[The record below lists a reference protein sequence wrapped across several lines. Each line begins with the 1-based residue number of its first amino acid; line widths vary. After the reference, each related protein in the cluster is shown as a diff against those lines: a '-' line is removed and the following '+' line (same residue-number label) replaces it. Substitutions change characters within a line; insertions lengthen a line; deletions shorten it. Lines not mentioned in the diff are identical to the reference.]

1 MVWNDITDRDWT
13 TDVGEVVIEETTTGG
28 GQKYLLRVEDV
39 REVRISAYSSH
50 MLMLDRTQICTTACS
65 FNKYRAQLIVQHVG
79 KLYPTG
85 DCLGI
90 IQHVRSHT
98 DFDPDS
104 DDESIEDQEI
114 QPLFTGTELPVVAEC
129 YQKLNSNF
137 VSAMAHQFSNATGK
151 MFFWSLGD
159 FILKLHYPTT
169 VPYCPYISTNP
180 HGKHQPGSM
189 IISHSCPAAK
199 TRQSEPDDC
208 STVSVERVSDV
219 CGVQP

>member
-1 MVWNDITDRDWT
+1 MHTVHKPFLPTSQLTLHLDRMTSRGKRRRPQQAVGGAKSPKTVPVPAPVLVRISPSVKCGNRVVWNDITDRDWT

-50 MLMLDRTQICTTACS
+50 MLMLDRTEICTTACS

-90 IQHVRSHT
+90 IQYVRSRT

-114 QPLFTGTELPVVAEC
+114 QPSFTGTELPVVAEC

-137 VSAMAHQFSNATGK
+137 VSAMAHRFSNAAGK
-151 MFFWSLGD
+151 MFFWSLG
-159 FILKLHYPTT
+159 IL
-169 VPYCPYISTNP
+169 S
-180 HGKHQPGSM
+180 
-189 IISHSCPAAK
+189 
-199 TRQSEPDDC
+199 
-208 STVSVERVSDV
+208 
-219 CGVQP
+219 